1 MLQYWYTNAWLS
13 YEFRDINSG
22 LKAIDNYVKLNN
34 QLSSSELGKLFSR
47 NLKIKFEILIGQKD
61 EAKKELE
68 ETIKMR

>member
-1 MLQYWYTNAWLS
+1 MS

-34 QLSSSELGKLFSR
+34 QLSSSELGNLFSR